1 MHQVASPRL
10 PCCLSGPTPLFADA
24 LTRAPPMLSW
34 REKHGGSQ
42 NAPRRVHRGT
52 ATKSGQLGTFL
63 KNVQSADAVSD
74 PQVRFLQ
81 ALSSAGPTPIPKL
94 VAASGLA
101 LGVFLK
107 TLQTL
112 RELGLVSVANDVVT
126 VTQSGQERG
135 SPLAPGP

>member
-1 MHQVASPRL
+1 MERQKR
-10 PCCLSGPTPLFADA
+10 AD
-24 LTRAPPMLSW
+24 SF
-34 REKHGGSQ
+34 
-42 NAPRRVHRGT
+42 
-52 ATKSGQLGTFL
+52 GTFL

-74 PQVRFLQ
+74 PQVRFFQ

-112 RELGLVSVANDVVT
+112 RELGLVNVAKYVVT
-126 VTQSGQERG
+126 LTQSGQERG
-135 SPLAPGP
+135 SPLAPGMTSAMV